1 MVMPKN
7 KYINGTKQL
16 MSQRKPYKNPE
27 ITPPTPYELLP
38 KPPKSRY
45 KEGSKK
51 IKVYR

>member
-1 MVMPKN
+1 
-7 KYINGTKQL
+7 